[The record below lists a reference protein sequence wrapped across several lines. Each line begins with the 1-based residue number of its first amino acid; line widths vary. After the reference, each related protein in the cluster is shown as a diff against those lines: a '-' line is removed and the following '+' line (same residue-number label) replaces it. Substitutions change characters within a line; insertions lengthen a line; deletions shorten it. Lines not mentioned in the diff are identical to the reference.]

1 MSRDEARETLA
12 QGADRDGS
20 IFGWRRG
27 RAARDTLAVGVG
39 GGGYIVAPRQVRSV
53 RTG

>member
-12 QGADRDGS
+12 QGGS